1 MHLYPAA
8 KTQTFLSA
16 LTALIPWDLFFSSWR
31 EVFNREVFL
40 QHRSEQTHR
49 QRHEESSPSIW
60 APVSL
65 RYREED
71 E

>member
-8 KTQTFLSA
+8 KRQTFLSA
-16 LTALIPWDLFFSSWR
+16 LTALLPWDLFVSWR

-40 QHRSEQTHR
+40 QRWSEQTHC
-49 QRHEESSPSIW
+49 QRHEGSSPSIW